1 LKKEIIGKYVTILGL
16 LLFWA
21 PLWGV
26 ADSYFI
32 MSSSFQE
39 ITLFGT
45 NDTKIPRDELS
56 SAAFSTAIGFLLCLV
71 GLILLAVS
79 VVGLNY
85 RTSWVFWALAIYS
98 TLLLFMIPIG
108 TLFGLIGLVLL
119 VLNRKKFGLV
129 NDVT

>member
-1 LKKEIIGKYVTILGL
+1 
-16 LLFWA
+16 
-21 PLWGV
+21 
-26 ADSYFI
+26 